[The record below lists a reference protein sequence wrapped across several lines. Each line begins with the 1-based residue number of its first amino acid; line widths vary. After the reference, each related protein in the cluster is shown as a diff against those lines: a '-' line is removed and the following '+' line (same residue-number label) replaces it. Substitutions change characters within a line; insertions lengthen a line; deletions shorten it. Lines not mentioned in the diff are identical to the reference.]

1 MDKDTPWEKSH
12 RFRLHNFA
20 QNASEAETTFMV
32 PDIGTEG
39 GPLRMKKETGP
50 TGNLSAFFYDMKLA
64 GEPLQ
69 CNETDGTCNDM
80 E

>member
-1 MDKDTPWEKSH
+1 MTKDTPWQKSH

-20 QNASEAETTFMV
+20 QNASEEETTFMV
-32 PDIGTEG
+32 PDVGIEG
-39 GPLRMKKETGP
+39 GPLRMKRETGQV
-50 TGNLSAFFYDMKLA
+50 GDLSDFFYDMKLA

-69 CNETDGTCNDM
+69 CDEADGTCDEM